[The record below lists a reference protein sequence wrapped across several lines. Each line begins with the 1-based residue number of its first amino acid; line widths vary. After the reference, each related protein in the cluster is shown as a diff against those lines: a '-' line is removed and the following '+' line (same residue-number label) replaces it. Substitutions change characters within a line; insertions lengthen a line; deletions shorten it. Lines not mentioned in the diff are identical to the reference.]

1 MTCEFSPLFWVSQI
15 LYTDKEFFA
24 HRYPVKMIPGC
35 HITLHTTATTDKDA
49 RLLLSAL
56 GIPFHGKFVN

>member
-1 MTCEFSPLFWVSQI
+1 
-15 LYTDKEFFA
+15 
-24 HRYPVKMIPGC
+24 MIPGC
-35 HITLHTTATTDKDA
+35 HITLHTSAAMDKDA